1 MARYSNKSILEY
13 VQIFLVNSVVEKSG
27 DRLIESLK
35 PTFRTSYCIT
45 RIYK

>member
-35 PTFRTSYCIT
+35 KNRYIKSH
-45 RIYK
+45 